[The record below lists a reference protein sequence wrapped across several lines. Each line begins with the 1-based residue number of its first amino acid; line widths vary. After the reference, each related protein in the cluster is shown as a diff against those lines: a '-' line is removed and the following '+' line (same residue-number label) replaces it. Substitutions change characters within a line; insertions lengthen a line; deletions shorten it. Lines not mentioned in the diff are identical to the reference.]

1 MKKKKNRSTKFFEAF
16 NGWGTNAGPS
26 ISLCLCPCIPM
37 EADARNSCPS
47 LSILDLEVESEMV
60 VSLCAPIY
68 WTWKLMSEMV
78 VSLCAPVYSRLPC
91 GFADFRENE
100 VSESA
105 KKKLVHEKKSGPIY
119 F

>member
-1 MKKKKNRSTKFFEAF
+1 MKKKNRSTKFFEAF
-16 NGWGTNAGPS
+16 NGWGTNARSS
-26 ISLCLCPCIPM
+26 ISLCLCPCILM

-78 VSLCAPVYSRLPC
+78 VPLCAPVLFC
-91 GFADFRENE
+91 FFAFP
-100 VSESA
+100 SYISG
-105 KKKLVHEKKSGPIY
+105 VHH
-119 F
+119 FWVRFLRM